1 MGSLS
6 SALDQIVDSH
16 KAEVEKQVSGLLKS
30 IMSTT
35 VENTKRQYAS
45 LYSGNS
51 PTPHRLMQPS
61 SYAGY
66 STSSM
71 TSAHGFVTPV
81 AAPRPSWS
89 NKKSSYAPF
98 AQMYEASMIV
108 NPYVSNLR
116 THQLVFWKSDPVQ
129 PSAQRFMIDELKRQA
144 SAAGLQ
150 VK

>member
-16 KAEVEKQVSGLLKS
+16 KSEIEKQVSGLLKS

-51 PTPHRLMQPS
+51 PTPHRLAQPS

-66 STSSM
+66 STSSA
-71 TSAHGFVTPV
+71 TSAYGFVTPV
-81 AAPRPSWS
+81 AAPQ
-89 NKKSSYAPF
+89 SSIFGMSTYAPF
-98 AQMYEASMIV
+98 ARMYEASRIV
-108 NPYVSNLR
+108 NLKESNLR
-116 THQLVFWKSDPVQ
+116 AGKKVFWKSTRVQ